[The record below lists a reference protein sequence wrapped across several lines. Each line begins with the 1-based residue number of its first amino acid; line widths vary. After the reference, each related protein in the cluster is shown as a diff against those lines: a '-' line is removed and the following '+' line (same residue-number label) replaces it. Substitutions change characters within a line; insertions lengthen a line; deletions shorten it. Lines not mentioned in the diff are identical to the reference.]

1 MTKTIFAIIGFILTL
16 QVNAQIIT
24 SWGIKTGLTSTG
36 YSEWDPA
43 DSSLK
48 KLYTKQPERR
58 ALFTIGLMVEGLTTK
73 YLSTVLEM
81 SYNPKSV
88 SFSYPTR
95 NGSGEVT
102 GEEYI
107 DNRIGYLSVML
118 CQKARIGWNKTNI
131 YVYAGP
137 RLDLQINEN
146 IDIDFS
152 PTYKKFDVT
161 RFGFSDG
168 GGLEFVG
175 RKIKAFI
182 EFQYEP
188 DLSYTLN
195 NSYGKVKKNTW
206 LARIGVSFNA
216 KK

>member
-1 MTKTIFAIIGFILTL
+1 MAKIVFTIIVLVLTL

-48 KLYTKQPERR
+48 KLFTTKPTRR
-58 ALFTIGLMVEGLTTK
+58 ALFSIGMFAEGLTTK

-118 CQKARIGWNKTNI
+118 CQKARIGWNKTNL
-131 YVYAGP
+131 YVFAGP

-146 IDIDFS
+146 VDIDFS
-152 PTYKKFDVT
+152 PTYKKFDAT
-161 RFGFSDG
+161 IFGLSAG
-168 GGLEFVG
+168 GGLQFVG
-175 RKIKAFI
+175 RKVTAFF

-188 DLSYTLN
+188 DLSYTIN

>member
-1 MTKTIFAIIGFILTL
+1 MVKTVFTILVLVLTL
-16 QVNAQIIT
+16 QVNAQIIR
-24 SWGIKTGLTSTG
+24 SWGIKTGVTSTG

-43 DSSLK
+43 DSTLK
-48 KLYTKQPERR
+48 KLYTNKPTRR
-58 ALFTIGLMVEGLTTK
+58 VLFSIGMVTEGLTTK
-73 YLSTVLEM
+73 HLSTVLEM

-118 CQKARIGWNKTNI
+118 CEKARIKWNQMNI
-131 YVYAGP
+131 YVFAGP

-146 IDIDFS
+146 VDIDFAD
-152 PTYKKFDVT
+152 TYKKFDAT
-161 RFGFSDG
+161 IFGLSAG
-168 GGLEFVG
+168 GGLEFASRRFKVVM
-175 RKIKAFI
+175 

-188 DLSYTLN
+188 DISYTLN

>member
-1 MTKTIFAIIGFILTL
+1 MAKIVFAIIVLVLTL

-24 SWGIKTGLTSTG
+24 CWGIKTGITSTG

-48 KLYTKQPERR
+48 KLYTTKPTRR
-58 ALFTIGLMVEGLTTK
+58 ALFSIGLIAEGLTTK
-73 YLSTVLEM
+73 YLSTVFEM

-88 SFSYPTR
+88 SFGYPTR
-95 NGSGEVT
+95 NSSGEVT

-107 DNRIGYLSVML
+107 DNRIGYLSVMM
-118 CQKARIGWNKTNI
+118 CEKARIRWNQMNI
-131 YVYAGP
+131 YVFAGP

-146 IDIDFS
+146 VDIDFA
-152 PTYKKFDVT
+152 PTYKKFDAT
-161 RFGFSDG
+161 IFGLSAG
-168 GGLEFVG
+168 GGLDFAG
-175 RKIKAFI
+175 RKVKAFV

-188 DLSYTLN
+188 DLSYTIN

-206 LARIGVSFNA
+206 LARIGVGFNA